1 MYSRPPDLQATLDL
15 MCRAVSAD
23 PGRSADTE
31 RALAIVEERLRRWP
45 ENGSRADQPARLPVC
60 AVLED
65 ALAPKGPLLEALRAI
80 EPQLVWTRRKGN
92 LGDDRFRAR
101 HANAML
107 VGPEGVESRDDLQ
120 IGVSLMAPDTDYP
133 VHHHPPEE
141 IYLVLS
147 DGEWWNE
154 ADGWYRPGFG
164 GTVYHRP
171 NQRHAMRA
179 GAKPLL
185 ALWALPI

>member
-1 MYSRPPDLQATLDL
+1 MYSRDAHLQAVLDL
-15 MCRAVSAD
+15 MCRSVAAD
-23 PGRSADTE
+23 PGRSTDTQ
-31 RALAIVEERLRRWP
+31 RTLGIVEERLRRTPDDRP
-45 ENGSRADQPARLPVC
+45 EAQEPVRQPVC
-60 AVLED
+60 ALLDE
-65 ALAPKGPLLEALRAI
+65 ALAARTPLLEAFRAL
-80 EPQLVWTRRKGN
+80 EPSLTWGRRKGD
-92 LGDDRFRAR
+92 LGDDRFRAC

-107 VGPEGVESRDDLQ
+107 VGPGGLEPRADVWV
-120 IGVSLMAPDTDYP
+120 GVSLMAPGTSYP

-147 DGEWWNE
+147 DVEWWNE
-154 ADGWYRPGFG
+154 DDGWYRPGFG

-171 NQRHAMRA
+171 DQRHAMRA